1 MRTRAV
7 HGCRTTAALAAAALL
22 LSVTLLL
29 PGTASA
35 LPDFDRPDRWF
46 DDHVYHHYADLTTEL
61 QQLQSDHPHYVDL
74 TAIGTSVM
82 GRSLWTVRVTDP
94 SVPAEGKHRV
104 YIDGE
109 HHGNEQLGGELCIL
123 LLRHLLEDQGD
134 PDVQEVLAG
143 YEVWVTPM
151 LNPDGNTRDQRGNVN
166 GVDLNR
172 NYPYAHRPGGSRGDG
187 PASEPEVQANVAFM
201 EGADLDLYV
210 TMHTGIVRLIYPWSH
225 TLDPPPDRSMYENLT
240 DISESHGITYGQA
253 SEVLYIA
260 AGTSKDFAY
269 GALGVPSFTFEV
281 DDQQTRQIST
291 REDIAS
297 RLGDELDLLMDLI
310 LATPLMGADLLV
322 QDTALEAGGTSVEVR
337 VGLENLGLTP
347 ANNTTVTVEAWDG
360 ARLVAVASRTL
371 DVPAGEA
378 VVATVRVEVGEGTYT
393 LRTLVEYPRRLQEN
407 SSVERMVLESREV
420 ELAGSLLSG
429 AGGWGIG
436 LLAVLVALGVA
447 ILFWA
452 RRRGLWRPGMV
463 YHRVMSRLGRG
474 SGT

>member
-1 MRTRAV
+1 MAMTAV
-7 HGCRTTAALAAAALL
+7 LLAPGLAAAA
-22 LSVTLLL
+22 
-29 PGTASA
+29 
-35 LPDFDRPDRWF
+35 PDFDRPDRWF

-61 QQLQSDHPHYVDL
+61 QQLKSDHPHYVDL

-94 SVPAEGKHRV
+94 SVPADGKLRV

-134 PDVQEVLAG
+134 PAVQEVLAG

-201 EGADLDLYV
+201 EGADLDLYI
-210 TMHTGIVRLIYPWSH
+210 TMHTGIVRLIHPWSH
-225 TLDPPPDRSMYENLT
+225 TYDPPPDRSMYENLT

-260 AGTSKDFAY
+260 AGTSKDYAY

-291 REDIAS
+291 REDIAT
-297 RLGDELDLLMDLI
+297 RLSDELALLMDLI
-310 LATPLMGADLLV
+310 LATPLMRADLEEL
-322 QDTALEAGGTSVEVR
+322 GTSYGVDGTTVEVT
-337 VGLENLGLTP
+337 VELENLGLTP

-360 ARLVAVASRTL
+360 RSVVAVASRTQ
-371 DVPAGEA
+371 DIPVGGTVAVTVP
-378 VVATVRVEVGEGTYT
+378 VDPGEGTFT
-393 LRTLVEYPRRLQEN
+393 LRTVVEYPRRLQEN
-407 SSVERMVLESREV
+407 STSGRMVLGDEDV
-420 ELAGSLLSG
+420 ELSGSLLSG
-429 AGGWGIG
+429 GGGWVVG
-436 LLAVLVALGVA
+436 LLLVLAVLGVA
-447 ILFWA
+447 VLFWA
-452 RRRGLWRPGMV
+452 NRRGLWRPGML
-463 YHRVMSRLGRG
+463 YRRLSSAMGRG
-474 SGT
+474 SGS